1 MVRDCATLCERQC
14 GATACGNI
22 SQFRC
27 APPDLPV
34 DAATA
39 RGTCGFTCSGSTTP
53 PNAVIPCNQDAE
65 CAAACDNVCATTAH
79 RACSGTSRCV
89 PRTVTPGAAADTSGS
104 SITLTNPLGAN
115 VTFQTIISRV
125 IRAMIGLVGSLA
137 LLMFVYGGIRWMVA
151 GGSESEIK
159 EAKNII
165 KYAALGLL
173 MILLSYTLV
182 SAFLSAFTAA

>member
-1 MVRDCATLCERQC
+1 
-14 GATACGNI
+14 
-22 SQFRC
+22 
-27 APPDLPV
+27 
-34 DAATA
+34 
-39 RGTCGFTCSGSTTP
+39 
-53 PNAVIPCNQDAE
+53 
-65 CAAACDNVCATTAH
+65 
-79 RACSGTSRCV
+79 
-89 PRTVTPGAAADTSGS
+89 
-104 SITLTNPLGAN
+104 
-115 VTFQTIISRV
+115 
-125 IRAMIGLVGSLA
+125 MIGLVGSLA